1 MGERL
6 SGNVRFSSNSK
17 LADQMFDSGSITI
30 INQTGSGQFK
40 CYAGDV
46 FNLRINDA
54 GVMVRKFKKIK

>member
-1 MGERL
+1 LGERL

-17 LADQMFDSGSITI
+17 LITI

>member
-1 MGERL
+1 
-6 SGNVRFSSNSK
+6 
-17 LADQMFDSGSITI
+17 MFDSGSIMI

-54 GVMVRKFKKIK
+54 GVMVRKFKKIKWQIKDSLL